1 MYAKYIM
8 LNGDTPVVF
17 PHTILHCEISMDPKY
32 WEITSAG
39 MMYLS
44 VANGRIVAKMGR
56 GSTTLGLP
64 IAPNDKY
71 LIEQHLNKET
81 IYV

>member
-17 PHTILHCEISMDPKY
+17 PHTILHCEICPDPKY

-39 MMYLS
+39 TMDLV
-44 VANGRIVAKMGR
+44 VANGRIIASMGR

-64 IAPNDKY
+64 IAPNDKWI
-71 LIEQHLNKET
+71 IEQYLNKET
-81 IYV
+81 PNV